1 MYKKSD
7 KMVVLCLDTLG
18 ISNRYESKTSEMN
31 EGKDRRSV
39 YSSLSSRDEEEPQHL
54 DIYH

>member
-18 ISNRYESKTSEMN
+18 ISNRYESKTPEMKVRI
-31 EGKDRRSV
+31 GGV
-39 YSSLSSRDEEEPQHL
+39 CTSLSSRDEEEPQHL